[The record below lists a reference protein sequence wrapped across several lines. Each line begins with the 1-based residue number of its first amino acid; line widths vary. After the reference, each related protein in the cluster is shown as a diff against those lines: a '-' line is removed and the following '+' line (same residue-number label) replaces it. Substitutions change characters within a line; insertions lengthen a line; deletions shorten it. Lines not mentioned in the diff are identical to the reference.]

1 MSTLGLEAIVK
12 NNFKSHVVYFSF
24 MILQTKLIFKEKE
37 NLNIR
42 PTQFGLDKRPWGKI
56 QTAVSYDL
64 DDVSAFMYIAKP
76 SEILSPHI

>member
-42 PTQFGLDKRPWGKI
+42 PTQFGLDKRP
-56 QTAVSYDL
+56 
-64 DDVSAFMYIAKP
+64 
-76 SEILSPHI
+76 